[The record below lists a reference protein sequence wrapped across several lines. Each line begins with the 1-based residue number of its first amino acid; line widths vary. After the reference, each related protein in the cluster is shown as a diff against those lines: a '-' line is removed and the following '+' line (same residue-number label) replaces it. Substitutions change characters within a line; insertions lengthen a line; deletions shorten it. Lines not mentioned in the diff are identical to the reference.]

1 MGEPDIAD
9 LIQAIQDLSPV
20 PRKLLSVVDWLAAS
34 ACTSAGTGHDLH
46 KVVGN
51 FSFPECFHQFSG
63 IAQSAGNRH
72 LENGACQIEF
82 CLLPAIHTRTAR
94 NASGSGFLLVTR

>member
-20 PRKLLSVVDWLAAS
+20 PGKLLSVVDWLAAS

-51 FSFPECFHQFSG
+51 FSFSECFHQFSG

-82 CLLPAIHTRTAR
+82 CLLPAIHTPDCPKCVRFR
-94 NASGSGFLLVTR
+94 ILLVTR